1 VPELPEVETVR
12 RGLAEKFVGRRIER
26 VEVGRDRAVRR
37 TSREE
42 LTARLTGRRAL
53 DARRRG
59 KYLLFTL
66 DSGDEMMIHL
76 RMSGQVLIASP
87 ELERPDHCH
96 VVLTLGARVEQSDR
110 SNPPEELRFIDPRT
124 FGEVIAFDP
133 RRIPPVLPELA
144 RLGVDPVADGLSADD
159 VQRIMSGTRRSL
171 KAVLLD
177 QHLIA
182 GIGNIYADEI
192 LHRARLHP
200 RRSASTLGRRE
211 ATRLRDATVEVLGE
225 AVALGGSTLR
235 DARYV
240 DTSGS
245 GGAFQDLHRVYGRA
259 GEMCVTCRRSRVQSE
274 RVAGRTTSWCPR
286 CQPSPDQRP
295 GGRVVG

>member
-12 RGLAEKFVGRRIER
+12 RGLEVAFVGRRIER
-26 VEVGRDRAVRR
+26 VEIGRERTVRR

-42 LTARLTGRRAL
+42 LAERLTGHKAV

-59 KYLLFTL
+59 KYLLFAL
-66 DSGDEMMIHL
+66 DSGDELMIHL
-76 RMSGQVLIASP
+76 RMSGQVLITSP
-87 ELERPDHCH
+87 EVPRPPHCH
-96 VVLTLGARVEQSDR
+96 VVLTLG
-110 SNPPEELRFIDPRT
+110 PPETIGTGAQPAAELRFVDPRT

-133 RRIPPVLPELA
+133 NRRPSVLPELD
-144 RLGVDPVADGLSADD
+144 RLGIDPIVDDFSLDD
-159 VQRIMSGTRRSL
+159 VRRIIAGTRRPM

-200 RRSASTLGRRE
+200 FRIASSLDTRSARR
-211 ATRLRDATVEVLGE
+211 LFDAIVSVLCE
-225 AVALGGSTLR
+225 AVESGGSTLR

-240 DTSGS
+240 DVSGL
-245 GGAFQDLHRVYGRA
+245 GGAFQEQHRVYGRA
-259 GEMCVTCRRSRVQSE
+259 GQPCLTCRRDHISSARL
-274 RVAGRTTSWCPR
+274 AGRATCWCPR
-286 CQPSPDQRP
+286 CQPLPRP
-295 GGRVVG
+295 ET